1 MLSLAV
7 EVNGG
12 QAGALLR
19 PVDAG
24 HSLRIP
30 KGREEGSGSWT
41 YPARFA
47 PGHAPRPAGEE
58 NSMKRLLCGASWVT
72 VLLAA
77 VSAFAA
83 PPTLTADELAKA
95 PADAKR
101 YTLLSKAGR
110 HGHAEIWLL
119 PDGTVMERDS
129 MLLRGRSTEIEAA
142 TRLGAD
148 GMVKALDVR
157 GFTVGGDAAETFRIE
172 GRTAT
177 WKSQVDAGSAPYAS
191 PAFYAAEGGPFSSS
205 VLVEALLAAPGH
217 SVALLP
223 GGRATMAR
231 LGEATVGEGER
242 RLHLVCWG
250 IAGLGLSPAPVWTTE
265 DQHYWGE
272 VSGISLL
279 PAGYEDALD
288 ALAQAQDD
296 ALAASSRATAH
307 ALSKTPTAPI
317 AFTHV
322 RAFVGGVHFSDDQ
335 TIVVDHGTIT
345 AVGPSLA
352 TSVPAHAQVIDGQG
366 RTLVPGLWDSHMH
379 VAGDASG
386 PLLLALGITSARD
399 PGNDDELTLARARRR
414 AAGDLLMPRVYPS
427 SMIDGRAPETAQVAN
442 VAASL
447 DEALA
452 YVRRAKD
459 NGFTGIKIYGSF
471 APAWVAP
478 TAAEA
483 HRLNLHVHG
492 HVPAGMR
499 PSEAI
504 EAGYDEITHINFV
517 MMEAMPDDVVAK
529 SNGMARFTGT
539 GRHARAVDLEADPIR
554 SLIALMRSRHVST
567 DPTLAIFEGSF
578 VPENGDLSPA
588 YAPFTGTL
596 PPATE
601 RGFREGGLAVPAD
614 LTRADFRA
622 SFAKL
627 LALTGALHR
636 AGVRVVAGTDG
647 SGLEL
652 VRELELY
659 VQAGFT
665 NEEAL
670 AAATLE
676 AARNVGVAE
685 RSGSIG
691 VGKAADLV
699 LVEGDPSHDIGAL
712 RNTRLV
718 MMDGRLMDAD
728 ALRAAAGIS
737 GRPHPVH

>member
-1 MLSLAV
+1 M
-7 EVNGG
+7 
-12 QAGALLR
+12 
-19 PVDAG
+19 
-24 HSLRIP
+24 
-30 KGREEGSGSWT
+30 
-41 YPARFA
+41 
-47 PGHAPRPAGEE
+47 
-58 NSMKRLLCGASWVT
+58 RLLPCGASFAT
-72 VLLAA
+72 ALLAA
-77 VSAFAA
+77 STFAA
-83 PPTLTADELAKA
+83 APTVTVDQLAKA
-95 PADAKR
+95 PADAQA

-110 HGHAEIWLL
+110 HGHTEIWAL

-129 MLLRGRSTEIEAA
+129 MLLRGKSTEIEAG
-142 TRLGAD
+142 TRLGPD
-148 GMVKALDVR
+148 GMVAALDVR
-157 GFTVGGDAAETFRIE
+157 GFTVSGDAAESFRVAD
-172 GRTAT
+172 RTAT

-191 PAFYAAEGGPFSSS
+191 PAFYVPEGGPFSSS
-205 VLVEALLAAPGH
+205 VLAGALLAAPGH
-217 SVALLP
+217 SLPLLP
-223 GGRATMAR
+223 GGRATIER
-231 LGEATVGEGER
+231 LGDAVVGTGEHR
-242 RLHLVCWG
+242 VRLVCWG
-250 IAGLGLSPAPVWTTE
+250 ITGLGLSPAPVWTTE
-265 DQHYWGE
+265 AGRYWGE
-272 VSGISLL
+272 VSAISLL

-288 ALAQAQDD
+288 ALTRAQDD
-296 ALAASSRATAH
+296 ALAARSPAIAH
-307 ALSKTPTAPI
+307 ALSKAPTTPV

-322 RAFVGGVHFSDDQ
+322 RAFVGGMHFSDDQ
-335 TIVVDHGTIT
+335 TIVVDRGTIT
-345 AVGPSLA
+345 AVGPSLT
-352 TSVPAHAQVIDGQG
+352 TSVPAHAQIVDGRG

-379 VAGDASG
+379 VGDDASG

-427 SMIDGRAPETAQVAN
+427 SLIDGKAPETAQVAN
-442 VAASL
+442 VATTL

-452 YVRRAKD
+452 LVRRARD
-459 NGFTGIKIYGSF
+459 NGFTAIKIYGSF
-471 APAWVAP
+471 PAAWVAP

-483 HRLNLHVHG
+483 HRLGLHVHG

-499 PSEAI
+499 PGAAI

-517 MMEAMPDDVVAK
+517 MMEAMPDDVVNT
-529 SNGMARFTGT
+529 SNGMNRFVGT
-539 GRHARAVDLEADPIR
+539 GRHARMVDLEADPIR
-554 SLIALMRSRHVST
+554 SLIALMRARHVAA
-567 DPTLAIFEGSF
+567 DPTLVVFESIL

-601 RGFREGGLAVPAD
+601 RGFREGGFAVPED
-614 LTRADFRA
+614 LSRADFRA

-627 LALTGALHR
+627 QALTAALHR

-670 AAATLE
+670 AAATIE

-685 RSGSIG
+685 RTGSIG

-699 LVEGDPSHDIGAL
+699 LVEGDPSQDIGAL

-728 ALRAAAGIS
+728 ALRKAAGIS
-737 GRPHPVH
+737 GRPHPAH